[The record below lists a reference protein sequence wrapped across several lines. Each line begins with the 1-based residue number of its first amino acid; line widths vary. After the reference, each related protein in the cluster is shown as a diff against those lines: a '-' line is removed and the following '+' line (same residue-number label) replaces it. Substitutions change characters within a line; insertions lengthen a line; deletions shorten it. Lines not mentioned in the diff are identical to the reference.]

1 MTRMKPLLTIVFF
14 ALLAFVSEGA
24 FAQQWQL
31 LGQATVAPKI
41 ETEVITVGK
50 QDGRFSRIRLD
61 VKQSDVEILAL
72 KVIYGNGAPED
83 IQVRE
88 VFKAGSSSRA
98 IPLKGGDRFISQ
110 IVLTYR
116 ARGPVVIQVFGEAGG
131 PTPPPPQ
138 QWVELGCK
146 RVNFLIERDV
156 IPVGRK
162 EGRFTAIRL
171 RALGNKI
178 QMLDLRV
185 IYGNGVPD
193 SIPVRATIAGGAETK
208 PLPLKGDGRLIT
220 QIEMVYASQPS
231 FKGQGTLCVDGRQ

>member
-1 MTRMKPLLTIVFF
+1 MIRMKLLTLAVFAF
-14 ALLAFVSEGA
+14 LALVSGA
-24 FAQQWQL
+24 ASAQQGWQH
-31 LGQATVAPKI
+31 LGQATVAPRI

-50 QDGRFSRIRLD
+50 QDGRFSRIRID

-98 IPLKGGDRFISQ
+98 IALKGGDRFISQ
-110 IVLTYR
+110 IIVTYR
-116 ARGPVVIQVFGEAGG
+116 ARGPVVIQILGEASG
-131 PTPPPPQ
+131 PPPPR

-146 RVNFLIERDV
+146 RVNFLIDRDV
-156 IPVGRK
+156 IAVGRR

-171 RALGNKI
+171 RARGNKI
-178 QMLDLRV
+178 QVLDLRV
-185 IYGNGVPD
+185 IYGNGAPD
-193 SIPVRATIAGGAETK
+193 AIQVRTNIPDGAETK

-220 QIEMVYASQPS
+220 QIELIYRSEPN
-231 FKGQGTLCVDGRQ
+231 FKGQGALCVDGRQ